1 MDDLQEFENQLKQ
14 EAEAQRIREEDP
26 NTIRRDADGT
36 VYEFDS
42 VRKAWFP
49 KIDEDFLAKYQM
61 NYGTTANDSTPDS
74 SKVAFDWRKP
84 PSDINSE
91 EYRIWYQEYCKYIAF
106 YQNYNASI
114 PSANIEL
121 PETTADTNSSS
132 DEESVSSSKIKAN
145 KKEKQ
150 DASKEPAPVAGVK
163 RPSEPAWFDI
173 DDSKNTT
180 VYVTG
185 LPYDTTDDEFKEVMS
200 KVGLIAFDPILRA
213 PKLKLYRDSNGEI
226 KGDGRCSYMKLESVE
241 LALTIL
247 DGYEIRRGQKLKVE
261 KAVFTQ
267 KGDYDPKRKKRKL
280 TREEKKKFQEK
291 QDYLLAWL
299 PPKPKDSRPKF
310 ERICVIKNVFLPK
323 EINDDPSLFNEIRLD
338 MMEECKK
345 FGEVKKVTVY
355 DRNEEGVVT
364 VTFKT
369 PEDADKC
376 VQALHGRWFAKRQL
390 VACNWDGKTKYSVL
404 ETEQE
409 MEERL
414 KKWHSFLEQGEGQTP
429 NKTA

>member
-1 MDDLQEFENQLKQ
+1 
-14 EAEAQRIREEDP
+14 
-26 NTIRRDADGT
+26 
-36 VYEFDS
+36 
-42 VRKAWFP
+42 
-49 KIDEDFLAKYQM
+49 M

-74 SKVAFDWRKP
+74 SKIAFDWRKP

-91 EYRIWYQEYCKYIAF
+91 EYRIWYQEYCKYITF

-114 PSANIEL
+114 PAASIEPTETSAG
-121 PETTADTNSSS
+121 ANSSS
-132 DEESVSSSKIKAN
+132 DEESISSNKTTAN
-145 KKEKQ
+145 KREKQ
-150 DASKEPAPVAGVK
+150 DVSKEATPVAGVK
-163 RPSEPAWFDI
+163 RASEPAWFDI

-185 LPYDTTDDEFKEVMS
+185 LPFDTTDEEFKEVMS

-323 EINDDPSLFNEIRLD
+323 EINVGTFFNSYAFKMFVRVRCMLY
-338 MMEECKK
+338 
-345 FGEVKKVTVY
+345 VY
-355 DRNEEGVVT
+355 LIICR
-364 VTFKT
+364 KT
-369 PEDADKC
+369 HPCSMSYD
-376 VQALHGRWFAKRQL
+376 
-390 VACNWDGKTKYSVL
+390 
-404 ETEQE
+404 
-409 MEERL
+409 
-414 KKWHSFLEQGEGQTP
+414 
-429 NKTA
+429 